1 MVNNWYGVL
10 APAGTPPEIVARLN
24 QALIAA
30 LQAPEVQAKMNESG
44 IEPAWDTP
52 SQFATYIHAESGK
65 WKKIVADSGATAD

>member
-1 MVNNWYGVL
+1 
-10 APAGTPPEIVARLN
+10 
-24 QALIAA
+24 
-30 LQAPEVQAKMNESG
+30 MNESG